1 MEETKYYYFNK
12 KTMSFSSIRENE
24 EDKEFSIEEVE
35 TILKEINNS
44 NNTKTL
50 GTNENG
56 YPVVIS
62 FNNEILIENLR
73 NKRAPLLLAFD
84 KWEKAVIR
92 GREEDSVEIMQ
103 WYQDLLDLVESAF
116 ENVPDRINYYM

>member
-56 YPVVIS
+56 YPVVII

-84 KWEKAVIR
+84 KWEKAVLR
-92 GREEDSVEIMQ
+92 GREEDSAEVMQ

>member
-73 NKRAPLLLAFD
+73 NKRVPLLLAFD

-92 GREEDSVEIMQ
+92 GREEDSAEIMQ
-103 WYQDLLDLVESAF
+103 WYQDLLDLKEEAF
-116 ENVPDRINYYM
+116 ENVPERINYYM